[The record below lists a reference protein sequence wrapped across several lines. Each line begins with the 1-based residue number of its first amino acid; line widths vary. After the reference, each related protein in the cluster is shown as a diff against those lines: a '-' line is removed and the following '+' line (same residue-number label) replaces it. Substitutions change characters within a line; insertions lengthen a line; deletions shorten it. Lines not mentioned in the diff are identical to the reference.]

1 MCSSRAY
8 RMSFNSE
15 LQIQYFSSKHAYG
28 HEAKDFNAHL
38 ILSVA
43 CTHLLQLHQH
53 SAEESKLSTLRLT
66 VAAFLFLAPHQPLKA
81 AVVLFG
87 IWTNLLC
94 FFCLWSCEVIRLYF
108 VYVCVRER
116 AICAWLSVYKYIYMR
131 IFKVLLCICFIP
143 WVCVGVC
150 VCVLGLSR
158 TPCYLCMW
166 PSSLMCGGVG
176 LCTKLLSRLSNEKDE
191 KSRKGKAGRD
201 VWPLCVLGWSSVLTA
216 ASL

>member
-94 FFCLWSCEVIRLYF
+94 FFCL
-108 VYVCVRER
+108 
-116 AICAWLSVYKYIYMR
+116 
-131 IFKVLLCICFIP
+131 
-143 WVCVGVC
+143 
-150 VCVLGLSR
+150 
-158 TPCYLCMW
+158 
-166 PSSLMCGGVG
+166 
-176 LCTKLLSRLSNEKDE
+176 
-191 KSRKGKAGRD
+191 
-201 VWPLCVLGWSSVLTA
+201 
-216 ASL
+216 